1 MRYSAALKLTTY
13 TISHKNGGSCIR
25 VLTEILGSAMKTAR
39 PDKRANLFLNDPFN
53 IAIML
58 STLSFE
64 ASKYHVRQLRRAVWT
79 QV

>member
-1 MRYSAALKLTTY
+1 
-13 TISHKNGGSCIR
+13 
-25 VLTEILGSAMKTAR
+25 MKTAS
-39 PDKRANLFLNDPFN
+39 PGKRANLFLNDPFN

-64 ASKYHVRQLRRAVWT
+64 ASKYHVHQFRRAIWI